1 MNYEWKEGLNH
12 WRGGMNRKKEGT
24 REKKRKCLVKWNK
37 IDCKWENMTK
47 RKKKKTQK
55 AYSLF
60 KLIVNHLWNISSK
73 SLLINHNFSWSHERD
88 FDSDA
93 SICIQPVIT
102 GGTSTFIPQQH
113 WSISESPLKYQ
124 TSVVMQNVSCFILN
138 KISLMIST
146 KSSENCFGILQL
158 QFI

>member
-1 MNYEWKEGLNH
+1 MNEKKGLTIEGEEWIEKRKEQE
-12 WRGGMNRKKEGT
+12 RKKGNVWSSEIKLIVS
-24 REKKRKCLVKWNK
+24 E
-37 IDCKWENMTK
+37 ENMTK
-47 RKKKKTQK
+47 RKNKKTQK

-102 GGTSTFIPQQH
+102 GGTSTFMPQQH

-138 KISLMIST
+138 KISLIIST